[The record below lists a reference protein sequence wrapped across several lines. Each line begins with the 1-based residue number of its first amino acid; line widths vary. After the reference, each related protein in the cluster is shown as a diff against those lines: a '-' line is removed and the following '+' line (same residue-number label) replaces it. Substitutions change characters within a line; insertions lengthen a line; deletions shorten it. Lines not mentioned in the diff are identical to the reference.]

1 MPDMEWISY
10 LIEFVLHIDKHLA
23 WLVQAHGVWIYLILF
38 VIVFVETGVVVMPL
52 LPGDSLLFVVGAMG
66 GAGLL
71 NLPLALALMLIA
83 AIAGDQCNFW
93 IGHYF
98 GERLLKSSSPW
109 FNRSAYEQ
117 AHAFYEKH
125 GGITI
130 VVARFLP
137 FIRTFAPFVAGV
149 SDMPRQRFTLF
160 NVLGAVLWVLGVG
173 LMGYVFGNIPWVQQH
188 FEKIIWAM
196 IAVPGLAALWG
207 AFRARRTH
215 SV

>member
-1 MPDMEWISY
+1 MLVMEILGY
-10 LIEFVLHIDKHLA
+10 LMEFVLHIDKHLA
-23 WLVQAHGVWIYLILF
+23 LLVQEHGAWIYLILF
-38 VIVFVETGVVVMPL
+38 AIVFVETGVVVMPF

-71 NLPLALALMLIA
+71 NLPVALGLMLVA
-83 AIAGDQCNFW
+83 AIVGDQCNYW

-98 GERLLKSSSPW
+98 GERLLAKEVRW
-109 FNRSAYEQ
+109 FNRKAYTQ
-117 AHAFYEKH
+117 AQAFYQRH

-130 VVARFLP
+130 IVARFLP

-149 SDMPRQRFTLF
+149 SDMARSRFLLF

-173 LMGYVFGNIPWVQQH
+173 SLGYVFGNIAWVQQH

-196 IAVPGLAALWG
+196 IALPGVLALWG
-207 AFRARRTH
+207 ALTSRQTP